1 MHGKAHPLIPL
12 TACEL
17 LLIGQLIGTPAFSA
31 ALALLVVSRRTRTQP
46 SGLQKQKL
54 IYRGRVYWRGQ
65 QSSSTVDF
73 VYYTY
78 RTLLGAALA
87 NLTCTIHTTDAKS
100 VATATS
106 LEWSKREL
114 QIAHLYSYSSTIS
127 ANSVKIGSLDVE
139 IIDINH

>member
-1 MHGKAHPLIPL
+1 MIKARHRTNLKIIDARKSPPAYPL

-106 LEWSKREL
+106 LE
-114 QIAHLYSYSSTIS
+114 
-127 ANSVKIGSLDVE
+127 
-139 IIDINH
+139 